1 MKSDV
6 YNPDPNHICMWF
18 EIRLKSGLESING
31 QIGFHV
37 VFFFFIV
44 HDSFNLS
51 NDFSVHC
58 QSDFYQLNRTY
69 FSCFLLV

>member
-37 VFFFFIV
+37 VFFFS
-44 HDSFNLS
+44 SFMIPSICQTISLS
-51 NDFSVHC
+51 TVKVTFTS
-58 QSDFYQLNRTY
+58 
-69 FSCFLLV
+69 